1 MAIQKIIPNP
11 FDKDSKL
18 SDLAKK
24 GELIKEGLSFTFL
37 IKNIIFLI
45 ILSVVLVAYFK
56 ISTTIIAILIGTEIL
71 VTLIAGY
78 IKIKEVKAIYSIDTQ
93 DNSKSYRKLLVT
105 NEYWELIKSIF
116 GVIANGI
123 SIALIFVFFST
134 EISNF
139 VVQNIPANL
148 PIKTE
153 SLKYILFIFVI
164 FRVFEFIM
172 KLVRYNW
179 IKNLKESEDFA
190 QVNQEYVLIEKKLD
204 LIKFIPGMSI
214 ILGVI
219 FLIGIPYWI
228 PLIFAGFMLLMVL
241 LSIIELKRIKNVQ
254 FDNKGIDTSVVQ
266 HKIENYQN
274 EQIAGAVFGI
284 MKIATGFK
292 DMFKPMGSSV
302 LGSGKTY
309 FPENSLLITNY
320 RVLMIQV
327 PVSGGNKIVGET
339 DYVSQNFF
347 FNRGEIREKGEQILK
362 TSSIPQIVNLAT
374 NDVLFRDVKIITLN
388 QTKIIIE
395 KSNGD
400 KLGYVFMDREYI
412 EPLKKLLQ
420 FYLKEK
426 FIEK

>member
-1 MAIQKIIPNP
+1 
-11 FDKDSKL
+11 
-18 SDLAKK
+18 
-24 GELIKEGLSFTFL
+24 
-37 IKNIIFLI
+37 
-45 ILSVVLVAYFK
+45 
-56 ISTTIIAILIGTEIL
+56 
-71 VTLIAGY
+71 
-78 IKIKEVKAIYSIDTQ
+78 
-93 DNSKSYRKLLVT
+93 
-105 NEYWELIKSIF
+105 
-116 GVIANGI
+116 VIANGI

-139 VVQNIPANL
+139 VVQNVPANL

-153 SLKYILFIFVI
+153 SLKYILFVFVI

-179 IKNLKESEDFA
+179 IKKLKETDDFA
-190 QVNQEYVLIEKKLD
+190 QVNQEYVLIEKKLE

-214 ILGVI
+214 ILLLI

-254 FDNKGIDTSVVQ
+254 FENKGIDSSIVQ

-284 MKIATGFK
+284 MKTATGFK

-309 FPENSLLITNY
+309 FPENSLLLTNY
-320 RVLMIQV
+320 RLLMIQI
-327 PVSGGNKIVGET
+327 PVSGGNKIVGKN

-347 FNRGEIREKGEQILK
+347 FNRGEIRQKGEQMLK
-362 TSSIPQIVNLAT
+362 TNSIPKFLQLAT
-374 NDVLFRDVKIITLN
+374 NDVLYRDIKTVTLK

-395 KSNGD
+395 KLSGD
-400 KLGYVFMDREYI
+400 KLGYVFMYREYI

>member
-1 MAIQKIIPNP
+1 MPISKIIPNP
-11 FDKDSKL
+11 FDKNSKL

-24 GELIKEGLSFTFL
+24 AELIKEGLSFTVL

-45 ILSVVLVAYFK
+45 ILGVVLIAYFK
-56 ISTTIIAILIGTEIL
+56 ISTTIVAILIGTEIL

-78 IKIKEVKAIYSIDTQ
+78 IKIKEVKAIYSTDTQ
-93 DNSKSYRKLLVT
+93 DNAKSYRKLLIT

-123 SIALIFVFFST
+123 SITLIFVFFSS

-139 VVQNIPANL
+139 VVQNIPSNL

-153 SLKYILFIFVI
+153 WLKYIILVFVV
-164 FRVFEFIM
+164 FRIFEFVL
-172 KLVRYNW
+172 KLIRYNW
-179 IKNLKESEDFA
+179 IKSLKESEDFA
-190 QVNQEYVLIEKKLD
+190 QVNQEYVLIEKKLE

-214 ILGVI
+214 ILLII

-254 FDNKGIDTSVVQ
+254 FDNKGIDTSIVQ

-274 EQIAGAVFGI
+274 EQIAGAVFGM
-284 MKIATGFK
+284 MKTATGFK

-302 LGSGKTY
+302 LGSGKIY

-320 RVLMIQV
+320 RLIMIQI

-347 FNRGEIREKGEQILK
+347 FNRGEIRQKGEQMLK
-362 TSSIPQIVNLAT
+362 TNTIPQFLQLAT
-374 NDVLFRDVKIITLN
+374 NDVLYRDIKTVNLK
-388 QTKIIIE
+388 QTKITIE
-395 KSNGD
+395 KLSGD